1 MLFWQVSEA
10 NGMASI
16 VLVTG
21 SSGMIGTALCEKLL
35 EKGFEVIGVDLMPN
49 RWSQPVNKKTI
60 LVDLRNANELK
71 RLSENPVFQ
80 KPDFFVHLAANPYVF
95 NSVQNP
101 LLAVDNVLMT
111 MNCLEFCR
119 ENAISRFLFASSR
132 EIYGNVKKKSLRE
145 PDFRLEN
152 VESPYAASK
161 VAGESF
167 VRAYHKCFGIDFE
180 MMRFSNVYGRY
191 DLSDRLLPR
200 LFRKN
205 RDNEDFVVF
214 GEEKALSF
222 TYLDDVVEGILL
234 GIRLFEKAKNR
245 EYNIAFPK
253 ATRIVDVVKLL
264 QKKMASKNKIIVG
277 KTRIGEVE
285 NFCPDISLARNV
297 LGFNPKIGI
306 EEGLE
311 KALEWYSKHS

>member
-10 NGMASI
+10 DGMASI

-35 EKGFEVIGVDLMPN
+35 EKGFGVIGIDLAPN
-49 RWSQPVNKKTI
+49 RWSQSVNKKTI

-71 RLSENPVFQ
+71 RLSKNPAFQ

-111 MNCLEFCR
+111 LNCLEFCR

-132 EIYGNVKKKSLRE
+132 EIYGTVKKKSLRE
-145 PDFRLEN
+145 SDFRLEN

-161 VAGESF
+161 VSGESF

-191 DLSDRLLPR
+191 DVSDRLLP
-200 LFRKN
+200 LLYRKN
-205 RDNEDFVVF
+205 RSNADFVVF
-214 GEEKALSF
+214 GKKALSF
-222 TYLDDVVEGILL
+222 TYLDDAIEGILL
-234 GIRLFEKAKNR
+234 GIRLFEKAKNKS
-245 EYNIAFPK
+245 YNIAFPR
-253 ATRIVDVVKLL
+253 ATRVVDVVKLL
-264 QKKMASKNKIIVG
+264 QKKMASKNKVVVG

-285 NFCPDISLARNV
+285 NFCPDISLARAL

-311 KALEWYSKHS
+311 KALEWYSKNA